1 MSTGSKPSDRSLRGL
16 DGLNFLMADVRDGLG
31 PYLSVFLKADQHWQ
45 AGSIGMVMAA
55 SSIAA
60 ALFQIPAGLL
70 VDTLRI
76 KRALVALAAIAV
88 ALACLAIAFFPALPT
103 VIVAQVL
110 LGASS
115 AIIPLALAALS
126 LGIVGRRLLPG
137 RISRNETFNHAGNF
151 VAAGLAGTLG
161 QFAGYRWIFY
171 LVCLFAVASAL
182 VVTLIDPKE
191 IDHELARGSE
201 EETAAGKCDAIPLSE
216 LFRRRDLMVFLI
228 SVVLFH
234 FGNAAMLPL
243 AGQVLAATHPGQ
255 DAMALSACIIAA
267 QLVMVAVA
275 WSVGRAMKAGYG
287 RKGIFLVAL
296 AVLPIRGVLFSFASS
311 PYAVVGIQ
319 LLDGVAAGIFGVI
332 SIIIASDLMKGTGR
346 FNLAQ
351 GLTALAVGIG
361 AGLSNLV
368 SGFIVQAHGYSIGFL
383 FLAAI
388 ALIALIFFG
397 LFMPETGDGRAA
409 KRTAAA
415 V

>member
-1 MSTGSKPSDRSLRGL
+1 M
-16 DGLNFLMADVRDGLG
+16 
-31 PYLSVFLKADQHWQ
+31 
-45 AGSIGMVMAA
+45 
-55 SSIAA
+55 
-60 ALFQIPAGLL
+60 FQIPAGLL
-70 VDTLRI
+70 VDSLRI
-76 KRALVALAAIAV
+76 KRVLVALAAIAV
-88 ALACLAIAFFPALPT
+88 AFGCLAIAFFPALPT
-103 VIVAQVL
+103 VIMAQVL
-110 LGASS
+110 LGAAS
-115 AIIPLALAALS
+115 AVIPPALAALS

-151 VAAGLAGTLG
+151 IAAGLAGTVG

-171 LVCLFAVASAL
+171 LVCLFAAASA
-182 VVTLIDPKE
+182 VVVILIDPKE
-191 IDHELARGSE
+191 IDHELARGGE
-201 EETAAGKCDAIPLSE
+201 EKTADGKCEAIPLKAA
-216 LFRRRDLMVFLI
+216 FQRRDLLIFLV

-296 AVLPIRGVLFSFASS
+296 TVLPVRGVLFSFVSS

-332 SIIIASDLMKGTGR
+332 SILIASDLMKGTGR

-351 GLTALAVGIG
+351 GLTALAVGVG
-361 AGLSNLV
+361 AGLSNLI
-368 SGFIVQAHGYSIGFL
+368 SGFIVQAYGYSTGFL
-383 FLAAI
+383 SLAAI
-388 ALIALIFFG
+388 ALVALIFFA
-397 LFMPETGDGRAA
+397 LFMPETGDGRSD
-409 KRTAAA
+409 KPSVA
-415 V
+415 VA